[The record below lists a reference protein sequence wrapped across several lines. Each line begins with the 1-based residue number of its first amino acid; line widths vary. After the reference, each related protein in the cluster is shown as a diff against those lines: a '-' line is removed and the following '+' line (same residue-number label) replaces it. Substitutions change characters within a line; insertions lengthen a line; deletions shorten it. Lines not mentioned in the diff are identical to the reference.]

1 MVLSDNQLAQ
11 QRLLHVTRYQ
21 HTECLR
27 GIARREGRE
36 RGPVARLA
44 EDEATN
50 SAMGQTS
57 DAPPAP
63 CGQHTVA
70 SAASRV
76 RARRVRAFRRP
87 VPEAR
92 PEAVRHGVDLQLPR
106 EPGQGR
112 LVQHAPGR
120 RRKHDA
126 VRAGGLGGLVEDFK
140 STVRQRHSLLVARL
154 HARAGNGPDGALA
167 VD

>member
-76 RARRVRAFRRP
+76 RARRRRAPCRPLTRLRRTT
-87 VPEAR
+87 VS
-92 PEAVRHGVDLQLPR
+92 
-106 EPGQGR
+106 
-112 LVQHAPGR
+112 HA
-120 RRKHDA
+120 
-126 VRAGGLGGLVEDFK
+126 
-140 STVRQRHSLLVARL
+140 T
-154 HARAGNGPDGALA
+154 
-167 VD
+167 